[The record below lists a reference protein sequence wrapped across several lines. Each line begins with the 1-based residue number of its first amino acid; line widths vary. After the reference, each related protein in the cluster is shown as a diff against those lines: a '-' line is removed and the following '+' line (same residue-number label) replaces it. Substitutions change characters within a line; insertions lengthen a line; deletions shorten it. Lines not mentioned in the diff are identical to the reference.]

1 MEQFRDAGSE
11 EPGDPGGP
19 PGGPGGWGGQG
30 GPGGAGGGR
39 YGGGGL
45 PGGCLFGRM
54 RIGSMA
60 EEEGLHER
68 PPIQSVAALGL
79 LIAVVCLLALWFLA
93 R

>member
-11 EPGDPGGP
+11 G
-19 PGGPGGWGGQG
+19 PGGPGRGGS
-30 GPGGAGGGR
+30 

-68 PPIQSVAALGL
+68 PPLQAVAALGL
-79 LIAVVCLLALWFLA
+79 LIVVVCVLAFWFLA